1 MIEKETNHNSAGR
14 FAFFAA
20 RDAQFKSAINSC
32 NFSDEQKVRAERV
45 KLGLEMVY
53 SADEVLITFTKK
65 WIRVKVKNGIVRDK
79 KTLKLLEKDYE
90 DHGYVKISTTQGII
104 YRVI

>member
-1 MIEKETNHNSAGR
+1 MPNESNWA
-14 FAFFAA
+14 
-20 RDAQFKSAINSC
+20 
-32 NFSDEQKVRAERV
+32 
-45 KLGLEMVY
+45 Y

-90 DHGYVKISTTQGII
+90 DHGYVKIYTTQGII

>member
-20 RDAQFKSAINSC
+20 RDASLKSAVNSSK
-32 NFSDEQKVRAERV
+32 FSEKQKVQAERV

-53 SADEVLITFTKK
+53 CSDEVLITFCKK
-65 WIRVKVKNGIVRDK
+65 WIRVKVKNGVVRDK
-79 KTLKLLEKDYE
+79 QGLKMLEKDYA
-90 DHGYVKISTTQGII
+90 DMGYVKCLTPQGII
-104 YRVI
+104 YRVA